1 MIRMERMLT
10 MDDVARILG
19 VCRRTAYEIMK
30 RIPHMEH
37 PFRCTETALRAYIAE
52 NTVHPAEP
60 AAKKQK
66 RGWRP
71 VSQAQEYIIPRRR
84 A

>member
-1 MIRMERMLT
+1 MDRMLAV
-10 MDDVARILG
+10 DDVARILA
-19 VCRRTAYEIMK
+19 VCRRTAYEVMK
-30 RIPHMEH
+30 RVPHMAR
-37 PFRCTETALRAYIAE
+37 PMRCTETALRAYIAE

-71 VSQAQEYIIPRRR
+71 VPQAQEYIIPRRR